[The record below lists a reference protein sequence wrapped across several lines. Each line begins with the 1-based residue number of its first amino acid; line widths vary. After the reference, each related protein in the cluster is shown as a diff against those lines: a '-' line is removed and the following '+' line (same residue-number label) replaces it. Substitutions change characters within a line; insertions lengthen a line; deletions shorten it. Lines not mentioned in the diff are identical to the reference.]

1 MSLKIGKKITR
12 YSWDEIPMPDTV
24 IYRVKK
30 LGESQPEYF
39 IFTDS
44 RGRQN
49 VGVELIGLD
58 GEITKALLQIQNV
71 ENHDLNQSDLVDEEL
86 AAQPDQENEEDLQ
99 QQDQV
104 RDQPEVELLQEHQ
117 EQPPETSLVE
127 P

>member
-86 AAQPDQENEEDLQ
+86 AAQPDQENEEDLPLVPRQ
-99 QQDQV
+99 ISPRNSKKARKQGDIC
-104 RDQPEVELLQEHQ
+104 LG
-117 EQPPETSLVE
+117 TSGNQ
-127 P
+127 